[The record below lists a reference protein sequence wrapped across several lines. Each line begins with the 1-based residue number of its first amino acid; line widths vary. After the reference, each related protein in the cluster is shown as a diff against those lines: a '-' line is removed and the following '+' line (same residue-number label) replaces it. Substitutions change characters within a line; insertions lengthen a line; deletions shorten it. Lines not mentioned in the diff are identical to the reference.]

1 MASPGYHDIQAGAE
15 IAPRQYQVTRRDLVR
30 YAGASGDF
38 NVIHWNERIAKSV
51 GLPDV
56 IAHGMLTMAL
66 AGRFLTEWAGDPAAV
81 TEFGVRFSAPVVV
94 PDDDKGALVEITG
107 VVTGKLDGNQV
118 TVDVTA
124 RSGDTKVLTRAHAV
138 VRLPT
143 VLPRGTTPWNP
154 RRMRLADYTT
164 VRLGGPA
171 RGFVRAGTEE
181 ELIEA
186 VRAADAAGEPVLI
199 LGGGSNLVVSDEG
212 FDGTVIQVATRG
224 VSRDGG
230 PGVLTVAAGED
241 WDAVVARSVAEGLA
255 GLECLSGIPG
265 LAGAT
270 PIQNVGAYGQE
281 VSETITRVRVY
292 DRVTG
297 DVLEMPNGLCGFGY
311 RTSRFRGADRF
322 VVLSVTFDLAVQVL
336 SAPVRYA
343 ELAAALGVPPGGQ
356 AESAEARAA
365 VIELRQRKGMVIDPA
380 DPDTR
385 SVGSFFVNPVLDAP
399 ALAAVEAAARARC
412 GPGSRVPRF
421 EVEGSG
427 DGLVKVPAAWLI
439 ERAGFG
445 KGYNPGDGA
454 RISAKH
460 TLALVNAGSASTA
473 ALLALAREIR
483 DGVRDAFGVSLTP
496 EPVLVGVTL

>member
-1 MASPGYHDIQAGAE
+1 
-15 IAPRQYQVTRRDLVR
+15 
-30 YAGASGDF
+30 
-38 NVIHWNERIAKSV
+38 
-51 GLPDV
+51 
-56 IAHGMLTMAL
+56 
-66 AGRFLTEWAGDPAAV
+66 
-81 TEFGVRFSAPVVV
+81 
-94 PDDDKGALVEITG
+94 
-107 VVTGKLDGNQV
+107 
-118 TVDVTA
+118 
-124 RSGDTKVLTRAHAV
+124 
-138 VRLPT
+138 
-143 VLPRGTTPWNP
+143 
-154 RRMRLADYTT
+154 MRLADYTT

-297 DVLEMPNGLCGFGY
+297 DVRQMPNELCGFGY

-412 GPGSRVPRF
+412 GPAAGCPASRSK
-421 EVEGSG
+421 G
-427 DGLVKVPAAWLI
+427 PATAWL
-439 ERAGFG
+439 RCPR
-445 KGYNPGDGA
+445 PG
-454 RISAKH
+454 
-460 TLALVNAGSASTA
+460 
-473 ALLALAREIR
+473 
-483 DGVRDAFGVSLTP
+483 
-496 EPVLVGVTL
+496 

>member
-1 MASPGYHDIQAGAE
+1 
-15 IAPRQYQVTRRDLVR
+15 
-30 YAGASGDF
+30 
-38 NVIHWNERIAKSV
+38 
-51 GLPDV
+51 
-56 IAHGMLTMAL
+56 
-66 AGRFLTEWAGDPAAV
+66 
-81 TEFGVRFSAPVVV
+81 
-94 PDDDKGALVEITG
+94 
-107 VVTGKLDGNQV
+107 
-118 TVDVTA
+118 
-124 RSGDTKVLTRAHAV
+124 
-138 VRLPT
+138 
-143 VLPRGTTPWNP
+143 
-154 RRMRLADYTT
+154 MRLADYTT

-181 ELIEA
+181 ELIGA

-199 LGGGSNLVVSDEG
+199 LGGGSNLVVADEG

-224 VSRDGG
+224 VSRGAG

-241 WDAVVARSVAEGLA
+241 WDAVVARTVAEGLA

-281 VSETITRVRVY
+281 VAETIIRVRVY
-292 DRVTG
+292 DRKAG
-297 DVLEMPNGLCGFGY
+297 DVLEIPNEQCGFGY

-322 VVLSVTFDLAVQVL
+322 VVLSVTFGLAVQVR
-336 SAPVRYA
+336 SVPVRYA
-343 ELAAALGVPPGGQ
+343 ELVAALGVLPGDQ
-356 AESAEARAA
+356 VESTEARSA

-385 SVGSFFVNPVLDAP
+385 SVGSFFVNPVLNAA

-412 GPGSRVPRF
+412 GPDTRVPRF
-421 EVEGSG
+421 SAG

-439 ERAGFG
+439 ERAGFSR
-445 KGYNPGDGA
+445 GYNPGDGV

-483 DGVRDAFGVSLTP
+483 DGVRDAFGVSLAP
-496 EPVLVGVTL
+496 EPVLIGVSL